1 MSNKIAMA
9 LLMALGLGTASSA
22 SAAVSAPW
30 PPPTNVQTA
39 HPVSGYGYAVSKGKH
54 QRTNHAVR
62 VISEAHGSPMSLAAP
77 ATGLLGL
84 ETVGWSDRLF
94 RRRHSHCNGMCS
106 WQSGAASARPA
117 QPQMMRAETTP
128 QISVR

>member
-39 HPVSGYGYAVSKGKH
+39 HPVSGYGYAVSKGKR

-94 RRRHSHCNGMCS
+94 VVGIRIETGCAHGKAELRRPGQRS
-106 WQSGAASARPA
+106 PK
-117 QPQMMRAETTP
+117 
-128 QISVR
+128 